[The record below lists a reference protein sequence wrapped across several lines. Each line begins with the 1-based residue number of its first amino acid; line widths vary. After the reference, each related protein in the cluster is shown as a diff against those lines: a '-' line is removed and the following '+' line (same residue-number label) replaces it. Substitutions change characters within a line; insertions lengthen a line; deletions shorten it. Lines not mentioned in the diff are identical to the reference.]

1 MATDREKEVQGK
13 NVYRARSGEIKKR
26 QLLVNFNFLQK
37 YYMYSNNKRFR
48 YITMHLLR
56 YANFPGTDLSVDDHN
71 NYLEGGVRSAPF
83 KKPNLLVYNY
93 MYIVKS

>member
-1 MATDREKEVQGK
+1 MYTEPDLVRLRNDNSWLISTFFK
-13 NVYRARSGEIKKR
+13 SIK
-26 QLLVNFNFLQK
+26 
-37 YYMYSNNKRFR
+37 YMYSNNKRFR

-71 NYLEGGVRSAPF
+71 NYLEGGGVRSAPF

>member
-1 MATDREKEVQGK
+1 
-13 NVYRARSGEIKKR
+13 
-26 QLLVNFNFLQK
+26 
-37 YYMYSNNKRFR
+37 
-48 YITMHLLR
+48 MHLLR

-71 NYLEGGVRSAPF
+71 NYLEGGGVRSAPF

>member
-71 NYLEGGVRSAPF
+71 NYLEGGGVRSAPF
-83 KKPNLLVYNY
+83 KKTKL
-93 MYIVKS
+93 ISI

>member
-13 NVYRARSGEIKKR
+13 NVYRARSDEIKKR

-71 NYLEGGVRSAPF
+71 NYLEGGGVRSAPF
-83 KKPNLLVYNY
+83 KKTKL
-93 MYIVKS
+93 ISI